1 MARNRRLVP
10 MPSKRAASP
19 LPLFEAPAVP
29 VMSTPPPLQVQPPQ
43 SLLMQDFPYILL
55 LAGAALAWIFLNPWF
70 VLALVIQTAENLL
83 DKRCYSA
90 LRQTPLNKHNQRR
103 EKVVEVDI
111 CPHHLPPGDLVL
123 VRRVT
128 QTCG

>member
-19 LPLFEAPAVP
+19 LPPFEAPAVP

-55 LAGAALAWIFLNPWF
+55 LAGAALAWIFLKPWF
-70 VLALVIQTAENLL
+70 VIV
-83 DKRCYSA
+83 
-90 LRQTPLNKHNQRR
+90 
-103 EKVVEVDI
+103 
-111 CPHHLPPGDLVL
+111 GLVL
-123 VRRVT
+123 LAAFSVDDDLHQFIHRRLAWRRPAKAMVNARHRDHAT
-128 QTCG
+128 KGAHC